1 MRLVKEIM
9 TTEVL
14 SLMPEQNLLDAEE
27 MMRSHR
33 VRHIPIV
40 DGEGKLVGVL
50 SQKEFLREAFRIT
63 DKFGAQ
69 HLQDYLGRT
78 TVSSCLSQ
86 SVATMVEDSP
96 IKAAGE
102 KLKAEKSGCLMI
114 TNEDGHLAGIVTSQD
129 FIRLALSFL

>member
-27 MMRSHR
+27 MMRNHR

-40 DGEGKLVGVL
+40 DSEGKLVGVL

-69 HLQDYLGRT
+69 HLQDYLGKT

-96 IKAAGE
+96 SKPPEKNSKQKKAA
-102 KLKAEKSGCLMI
+102 
-114 TNEDGHLAGIVTSQD
+114 V
-129 FIRLALSFL
+129 

>member
-40 DGEGKLVGVL
+40 DSEGKLVGVL
-50 SQKEFLREAFRIT
+50 SQKEFLREARGQT
-63 DKFGAQ
+63 QG
-69 HLQDYLGRT
+69 
-78 TVSSCLSQ
+78 
-86 SVATMVEDSP
+86 
-96 IKAAGE
+96 
-102 KLKAEKSGCLMI
+102 
-114 TNEDGHLAGIVTSQD
+114 
-129 FIRLALSFL
+129 